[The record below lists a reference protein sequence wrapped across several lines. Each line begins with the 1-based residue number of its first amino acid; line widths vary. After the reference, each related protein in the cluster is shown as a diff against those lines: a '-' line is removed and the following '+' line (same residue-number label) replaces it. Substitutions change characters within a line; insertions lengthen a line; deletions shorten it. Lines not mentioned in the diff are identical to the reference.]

1 MASAQ
6 STGAEQRP
14 CGQLQLLTGSRQAV
28 LSSAL
33 CDSDRARGNGVGL
46 CWGGA
51 AGGQGEVLHHR
62 AVGTAVM
69 PELREC

>member
-1 MASAQ
+1 M
-6 STGAEQRP
+6 
-14 CGQLQLLTGSRQAV
+14 
-28 LSSAL
+28 
-33 CDSDRARGNGVGL
+33 GL

-69 PELREC
+69 PELRECWDTALRHWVWAVLCGAGGWPL